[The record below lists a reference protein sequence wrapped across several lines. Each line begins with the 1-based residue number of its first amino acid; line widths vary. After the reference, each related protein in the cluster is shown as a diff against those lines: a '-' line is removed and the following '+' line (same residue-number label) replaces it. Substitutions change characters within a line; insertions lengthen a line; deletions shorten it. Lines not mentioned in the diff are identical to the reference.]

1 MDVDTASTLVMV
13 VAPILLLLEG
23 LVVLVVW
30 GVLGG
35 GMPWLI
41 RRWHAAG
48 RTGVGGAA
56 VGTWLLASTV
66 TALVGWMVW
75 FIAIHALLFQF
86 GTAAAWAGIAASMVF
101 MAAIPIVWAI
111 VIDRGARHR

>member
-30 GVLGG
+30 GVVGG
-35 GMPWLI
+35 GIPSPI
-41 RRWHAAG
+41 RRARTAG
-48 RTGVGGAA
+48 RAGVGGAA

-66 TALVGWMVW
+66 TALVGWMVS

-86 GTAAAWAGIAASMVF
+86 GTGAAWAGIAASMVF
-101 MAAIPIVWAI
+101 MAAVPIFWAI